1 MHIRFEKE
9 RKWSCKLL
17 NLFNKYLMSIYYML
31 SKLLG
36 PKNKN
41 GEEVRQNS
49 CHYVVYGLVEDGLGE
64 KQILT
69 T

>member
-1 MHIRFEKE
+1 
-9 RKWSCKLL
+9 
-17 NLFNKYLMSIYYML
+17 ML

-49 CHYVVYGLVEDGLGE
+49 CYYVVYVLVEDGLGE
-64 KQILT
+64 KQTLT
-69 T
+69 A

>member
-1 MHIRFEKE
+1 
-9 RKWSCKLL
+9 
-17 NLFNKYLMSIYYML
+17 MSIYYML

-49 CHYVVYGLVEDGLGE
+49 CYYVVYVLVEDGLGE
-64 KQILT
+64 KQTLT
-69 T
+69 A